1 VTASHS
7 IHFEGVWKSYPR
19 WGGRGTGTLREALR
33 RRIPGRAAPRERRWA
48 LQDVSCTFESG
59 ITTGIV
65 GQNGAGKS
73 TMLRLASG
81 VGAASRGRILLPVN
95 TASVLNL
102 GYVFDA
108 TLTGAENAMT
118 ASLMSGMTAAQSRAA
133 LPAVLE
139 FAELEDFAEAPLRTY
154 SDGMRLR
161 LAFGVVAQ
169 STPDALL
176 LDEVMAVG
184 DLRFQA
190 KCLERI
196 DEMRAAGT
204 TVVFASHGL
213 EQLAEQCDR
222 ALWLE
227 GGVVRLHAEAE
238 AVVDAYRAAMESETV
253 ARTPSGAAAAD
264 HDTDLE
270 LGRNRLGSQQATIES
285 VEIVVRPPTAAG
297 ASGTIVEFKLG
308 LRAREEVAA
317 PIVVVTIRRADD
329 AVVCVDLSTEGSGF
343 PVPDLS
349 GPLEVT
355 LSLDDLRLGSG
366 EYVADVGIFER
377 SWRYAYDLHLSA
389 YGFEVPGGVRSKGV
403 YLPAHSWRIARP

>member
-1 VTASHS
+1 VRASHS

-19 WGGRGTGTLREALR
+19 WGARGAGTLREALR

-59 ITTGIV
+59 ITTGII

-81 VGAASRGRILLPVN
+81 VGAASRGRILLPAN

-108 TLTGAENAMT
+108 TLSGAENALT
-118 ASLMSGMTAAQSRAA
+118 ASLMTGMTAAQSRAA
-133 LPAVLE
+133 LAAVLE
-139 FAELEDFAEAPLRTY
+139 FAELEEFAQAPLRTY

-196 DEMRAAGT
+196 DEMRSAGT
-204 TVVFASHGL
+204 TVVFASHSL
-213 EQLAEQCDR
+213 EQVVEQCDR

-238 AVVDAYRAAMESETV
+238 AVVHAYRDAMQSETV
-253 ARTPSGAAAAD
+253 ARTPSGAAAGY
-264 HDTDLE
+264 DTDLE
-270 LGRNRLGSQQATIES
+270 LGRNRLGSQEATIES
-285 VEIVVRPPTAAG
+285 VEIAVQPPAADRG
-297 ASGTIVEFKLG
+297 PGTVVEFTLG
-308 LRAREEVAA
+308 VGAREEVAA

-343 PVPDLS
+343 RVPNLS
-349 GPLEVT
+349 GPMELALVF
-355 LSLDDLRLGSG
+355 DDLRLSAG
-366 EYVADVGIFER
+366 EYVVDVGIFER

-389 YGFEVPGGVRSKGV
+389 YGFEVPGGIRSNGV
-403 YLPAHSWRIARP
+403 YLPLHSWRIARP

>member
-1 VTASHS
+1 MTPSRS
-7 IHFEGVWKSYPR
+7 IHFESVWKSYPR
-19 WGGRGTGTLREALR
+19 WGAEGTGTLREALR
-33 RRIPGRAAPRERRWA
+33 RRIPGKASPRERRWA

-59 ITTGIV
+59 ITTGII

-81 VGAASRGRILLPVN
+81 VGAASRGRILLPAN

-102 GYVFDA
+102 GYVFDT

-118 ASLMSGMTAAQSRAA
+118 ASLMTGMTAAQSRAA
-133 LPAVLE
+133 LPDVLE
-139 FAELEDFAEAPLRTY
+139 FAELEEFAEAPLRTY

-184 DLRFQA
+184 DLRFQT

-204 TVVFASHGL
+204 TVVFASHSL
-213 EQLAEQCDR
+213 EQVAEQCDR

-238 AVVDAYRAAMESETV
+238 AVVEEYRGAMQTETV
-253 ARTPSGAAAAD
+253 ARTPTGTAAR
-264 HDTDLE
+264 DTELE
-270 LGRNRLGSQQATIES
+270 LGRNRWGSQEATIES
-285 VEIVVRPPTAAG
+285 VEIVVRPAAADRG
-297 ASGTIVEFKLG
+297 PETFVEFKLDI
-308 LRAREEVAA
+308 RAREEIVA

-343 PVPDLS
+343 RVPDLA
-349 GPLEVT
+349 GRMEVT
-355 LSLDDLRLGSG
+355 LVFDDLRLSPG
-366 EYVADVGIFER
+366 EYAADVGIFER
-377 SWRYAYDLHLSA
+377 SWRHAYDLHLSA
-389 YGFEVPGGVRSKGV
+389 YTFEVPGGMRSNGV
-403 YLPAHSWRIARP
+403 YLPAHSWRVARP

>member
-1 VTASHS
+1 VTASRA
-7 IHFEGVWKSYPR
+7 IQFESVWKSYPR
-19 WGGRGTGTLREALR
+19 WGARGTGTLREWLR

-48 LQDVSCTFESG
+48 LQDVSCTFDSG
-59 ITTGIV
+59 VTTGII

-108 TLTGAENAMT
+108 TLTGAENALT
-118 ASLMSGMTAAQSRAA
+118 ASLMAGMTAAQSRAA

-139 FAELEDFAEAPLRTY
+139 FAELEPFADAPLRTY

-184 DLRFQA
+184 DLRFQTR
-190 KCLERI
+190 CLERI

-204 TVVFASHGL
+204 TVVFASHSL
-213 EQLAEQCDR
+213 EQVAEQCDR

-227 GGVVRLHAEAE
+227 GGIVRLHGEAG
-238 AVVDAYRAAMESETV
+238 AVVEAYREAMESETV
-253 ARTPSGAAAAD
+253 ARTPSLATAGEA
-264 HDTDLE
+264 DLE
-270 LGRNRLGSQQATIES
+270 LGRNRLGSQEATIDR
-285 VEIVVRPPTAAG
+285 VQITVRPAAVERGAG
-297 ASGTIVEFKLG
+297 AFVEFKLG
-308 LRAREEVAA
+308 LRAQEEVTA

-329 AVVCVDLSTEGSGF
+329 AVVCVDLSTEASGF
-343 PVPDLS
+343 RLP
-349 GPLEVT
+349 T
-355 LSLDDLRLGSG
+355 LPGEMEMTLTFDDLRLTGG
-366 EYVADVGIFER
+366 KYVADVGIYER

-389 YGFEVPGGVRSKGV
+389 YGFSVPGATRTQGV
-403 YLPAHSWRIARP
+403 YLPAHAWGLSQP

>member
-1 VTASHS
+1 VTASRS

-19 WGGRGTGTLREALR
+19 WGARGTGTLREALR

-108 TLTGAENAMT
+108 TLTGAENALT
-118 ASLMSGMTAAQSRAA
+118 ASLMSGMTAAQSRAV

-139 FAELEDFAEAPLRTY
+139 FAELEEFAEAPLRTY

-213 EQLAEQCDR
+213 EQVAEQCDR

-253 ARTPSGAAAAD
+253 ARTPSGAAPD

-270 LGRNRLGSQQATIES
+270 LGRNRLGSQEATIES
-285 VEIVVRPPTAAG
+285 VEIVVRAPAAAP
-297 ASGTIVEFKLG
+297 ASGTLVELKLG

-343 PVPDLS
+343 RVPDLS
-349 GPLEVT
+349 GPMELT
-355 LSLDDLRLGSG
+355 LVFDDLRLSAG
-366 EYVADVGIFER
+366 EYVVDVGIFER

-389 YGFEVPGGVRSKGV
+389 YGFEVPGVIRGNGV
-403 YLPAHSWRIARP
+403 YLPAHSWRVARP